1 MGKFRRILGVP
12 PLIFGGAISKD
23 FAGDFREICS
33 REFPGF
39 FSGSVYNFPWRRFPR
54 FPGIFR
60 GFAPTGIPWVF
71 LGFGIS
77 SGFSRADSR
86 RFHGTSPGKCPALS
100 LDVLC
105 EKFAANSR
113 GVPWDFPKVCPG
125 NFPGIS
131 IRISPRTNHQEFP
144 VIFPGYSR
152 VIPRTSWGRAGNFEG
167 KFQEILGVPP

>member
-1 MGKFRRILGVP
+1 MV
-12 PLIFGGAISKD
+12 FGGAISKD
-23 FAGDFREICS
+23 FAGDFREMFPGVPGILFRFCLQFS
-33 REFPGF
+33 LQEISEVPRDFPGF
-39 FSGSVYNFPWRRFPR
+39 CPDRD
-54 FPGIFR
+54 
-60 GFAPTGIPWVF
+60 F
-71 LGFGIS
+71 LGFPGIS

-167 KFQEILGVPP
+167 KFHEIFGAPP